1 MLMSVFILNCK
12 YCKGAAMSKDNVCLP
27 FTLIN
32 TAGELDVMSQLDR
45 PKQRNNIQQS
55 LRKLRH
61 PKLVSLYGVCTKA
74 YPIYIVTEYMSNG
87 CLLDYMKAHGKEMQ
101 QKQLLEMCLN
111 VCDAMTYPESQQ
123 FIHRDLVRVLM
134 WEVFSLGKQPY
145 DLYDNTQVAQK
156 IMQGYRLYRPQMSNP
171 LKGGVAIIHRLVDG
185 KHQYEVEKVVKYI
198 DESMTSSFVSK
209 GDKLLKINGIN
220 LEDLNPESFTELL
233 GEGSILL
240 TVHQPSKTQQKAPNK
255 GVYQPYFKEMVVM
268 NISMEME
275 REDKTEEEE
284 TAGASDDKDTGA
296 SDPVD
301 EGRCEAEDLLVV
313 SLSETSV
320 TILRGRGHERPPGT
334 RCSTCHS
341 KNCNLH
347 DAVVLSKAST
357 LTLANMTIYHYKSD
371 YVDGP
376 FLGTPVVLNF
386 TKSNCFLCCDKDKD
400 KVILKVDACHK
411 EELRHISDDLPTWQF
426 VFYMKA
432 NADNA
437 RRFESAKYR
446 NWFLSEPLKGT
457 VRMKPKEIESEQS
470 FFFFIKKNTN
480 G

>member
-1 MLMSVFILNCK
+1 MFQNKWVLYQK
-12 YCKGAAMSKDNVCLP
+12 YP
-27 FTLIN
+27 QRRFT
-32 TAGELDVMSQLDR
+32 
-45 PKQRNNIQQS
+45 
-55 LRKLRH
+55 
-61 PKLVSLYGVCTKA
+61 
-74 YPIYIVTEYMSNG
+74 
-87 CLLDYMKAHGKEMQ
+87 
-101 QKQLLEMCLN
+101 
-111 VCDAMTYPESQQ
+111 
-123 FIHRDLVRVLM
+123 
-134 WEVFSLGKQPY
+134 
-145 DLYDNTQVAQK
+145 
-156 IMQGYRLYRPQMSNP
+156 SNP

-185 KHQYEVEKVVKYI
+185 KHQYEVEKVVKYT
-198 DESMTSSFVSK
+198 DKSKTSSFVSK

-240 TVHQPSKTQQKAPNK
+240 TVHQPSKTPQKALNK
-255 GVYQPYFKEMVVM
+255 AAYQAYFKEMAVM
-268 NISMEME
+268 NISMEMEME

-284 TAGASDDKDTGA
+284 TAGTSDDKKDPGA
-296 SDPVD
+296 SGPLD

-320 TILRGRGHERPPGT
+320 TIVRGRGHERPPGT

-347 DAVVLSKAST
+347 DVVVLSKAST
-357 LTLANMTIYHYKSD
+357 LTLVSRGCPNLLLERTQDNIIIRSLLSQNYIQQSFPSVVSSRPLRNPDLANMTIYHYKSD

-411 EELRHISDDLPTWQF
+411 EELRHISNDLPTWQF

-470 FFFFIKKNTN
+470 FFFFIKKNAN

>member
-1 MLMSVFILNCK
+1 
-12 YCKGAAMSKDNVCLP
+12 
-27 FTLIN
+27 
-32 TAGELDVMSQLDR
+32 
-45 PKQRNNIQQS
+45 
-55 LRKLRH
+55 
-61 PKLVSLYGVCTKA
+61 
-74 YPIYIVTEYMSNG
+74 
-87 CLLDYMKAHGKEMQ
+87 MKAHGKELQ
-101 QKQLLEMCLN
+101 QTQLLEMCLD
-111 VCDAMTYPESQQ
+111 VCDAMTYLESQQ
-123 FIHRDLVRVLM
+123 FIHRDLAARNCLVEKDLTVKVSDFGMARYVMDDQYTSSAGTKFPVKWSAPEVLNYTRFSSKSDVWAFGVLM

-156 IMQGYRLYRPQMSNP
+156 IMQGYRLYRPQM
-171 LKGGVAIIHRLVDG
+171 
-185 KHQYEVEKVVKYI
+185 
-198 DESMTSSFVSK
+198 
-209 GDKLLKINGIN
+209 
-220 LEDLNPESFTELL
+220 
-233 GEGSILL
+233 
-240 TVHQPSKTQQKAPNK
+240 TVHQPSKTPQKALNK
-255 GVYQPYFKEMVVM
+255 AAYQAYFKEMAVM
-268 NISMEME
+268 NISMEMEME

-284 TAGASDDKDTGA
+284 TAGTSDDKKDPGA
-296 SDPVD
+296 SGPLD

-411 EELRHISDDLPTWQF
+411 EELRHISNDLPTWQF

-470 FFFFIKKNTN
+470 FFFFIKKNAN

>member
-1 MLMSVFILNCK
+1 
-12 YCKGAAMSKDNVCLP
+12 
-27 FTLIN
+27 
-32 TAGELDVMSQLDR
+32 
-45 PKQRNNIQQS
+45 
-55 LRKLRH
+55 
-61 PKLVSLYGVCTKA
+61 
-74 YPIYIVTEYMSNG
+74 
-87 CLLDYMKAHGKEMQ
+87 
-101 QKQLLEMCLN
+101 
-111 VCDAMTYPESQQ
+111 
-123 FIHRDLVRVLM
+123 M

-156 IMQGYRLYRPQMSNP
+156 IMQGYRLYRPQMVNEDLYIVIKSCWHESNH

-220 LEDLNPESFTELL
+220 LEDLNPETFTELL

-320 TILRGRGHERPPGT
+320 TIVRGRGHERPPGT

-357 LTLANMTIYHYKSD
+357 LTLVSRGCPNLLLESIQDNIIIRSLSSQNYIQQSFPSIVSSRPLRNPDLANMTIYHYKSD

-386 TKSNCFLCCDKDKD
+386 TKSNCFLCCVKDKD

-470 FFFFIKKNTN
+470 FFFFIKKNAN
-480 G
+480 C